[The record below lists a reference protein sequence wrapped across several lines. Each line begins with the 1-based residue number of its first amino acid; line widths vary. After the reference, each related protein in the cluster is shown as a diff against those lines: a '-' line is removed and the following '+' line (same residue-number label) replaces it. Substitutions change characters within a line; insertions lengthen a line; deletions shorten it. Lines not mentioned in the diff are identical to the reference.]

1 MKTHIMKNPEC
12 LEKSGMSQD
21 PLSLSLV
28 PHKQLM
34 VRLCDTRGA
43 YNSNNHNNMTTYIST
58 TGANNNYPQNIKL
71 QDHILIGKDK

>member
-1 MKTHIMKNPEC
+1 MKTYIMKNPEC

-34 VRLCDTRGA
+34 VRHLTV
-43 YNSNNHNNMTTYIST
+43 
-58 TGANNNYPQNIKL
+58 
-71 QDHILIGKDK
+71 